1 MMHLRNL
8 SDPTGKQTIKRTIL
22 DYLRSSS
29 QANFD
34 ELAALFQYKAYRSTI
49 NSELYNLEREGKI
62 IYSPRTCTYS
72 LPN

>member
-1 MMHLRNL
+1 MYLRNL

-29 QANFD
+29 QASFD
-34 ELAALFQYKAYRSTI
+34 ELAALIQYKAYRSSI
-49 NSELYNLEREGKI
+49 WAELNNLEREGKI
-62 IYSPRTCTYS
+62 LYSPRTCTYS